1 MSNNVYI
8 FGHQRPDTDSI
19 TAAITYSYLKNQID
33 NKNYYI
39 PFRLGEINPESEFVL
54 KYFNVDKPELLEH
67 VYIQVKDAMMKD
79 VIKANIDST
88 IFEIGNMMLERQIK
102 SIPIVDIHNNL
113 KGLVTE
119 REFARYFLNEI
130 QNFSLEE
137 NPPKV
142 KDVIKT
148 TNGKLIVGD
157 ENKKLKGCP
166 TIGAMT
172 ADEVERYVKKDD
184 VLITGNRED
193 VQRIAI
199 EKEVSCLIITGNFI
213 PNEEIISL
221 AKSKGIPIVISPHP
235 TYVTGRLLRLST
247 HAERIMEKT
256 PLTTHPE
263 EILKDFEEELMQDK
277 KGIAIVVDENGKV
290 EGIITRHDLIR
301 PKAKKVILVD
311 HSEKSQTIE
320 GIDEAEILEIID
332 HHRLGGLETGL
343 PITAHIRPVGCTNTI
358 IWDLYKKNKIIPPK
372 EIAGLMISAILSDTM
387 MLKSPTTTDE
397 DRKAVEEISKLIN
410 IDYYKY
416 GIEMYKAKTNL
427 DGYSER
433 EILAI
438 DLKETRLLRGLIA
451 VSQIEV
457 IDPTNLLNKKD
468 LIIREM
474 EKISKERNYL
484 LFLFLLTDV
493 LNEGSYVFSAGQ
505 YKLAEKI
512 FKKDFE
518 NRVVFLKGIVS
529 RKKQVMPLIFRN
541 I

>member
-1 MSNNVYI
+1 MDNKIYV

-19 TAAITYSYLKNQID
+19 TAAITYAYLKNQLD
-33 NKNYYI
+33 NKNEYI
-39 PFRLGEINPESEFVL
+39 PFRLGDLNPESEFVL
-54 KYFNVDKPELLEH
+54 KYYNIEKPELLEH

-79 VIKANIDST
+79 VITSNIEAT
-88 IFEIGNMMLERQIK
+88 IYEIGNKMIEKQIK
-102 SIPIVDIHNNL
+102 SIPIVDENNIL

-119 REFARYFLNEI
+119 REIARYFLNEI

-148 TNGKLIVGD
+148 MNGKLIVGD

-172 ADEVERYVKKDD
+172 SEEVARYVKKDD
-184 VLITGNRED
+184 VLITGNRKD
-193 VQRIAI
+193 VQKIAI

-213 PNEEIISL
+213 PDEDIVEL
-221 AKSKGIPIVISPHP
+221 AREKDVPIVVSPHP

-247 HAERIMEKT
+247 HAERIMEKN
-256 PLTTHPE
+256 PLSTHPE

-277 KGIAIVVDENGKV
+277 KGIAIVVNENGKV

-301 PKAKKVILVD
+301 PKNKKVILVD

-320 GIDEAEILEIID
+320 GIEEAEILEIVD

-358 IWDLYKKNKIIPPK
+358 IWDLYKKNNVMPPK
-372 EIAGLMISAILSDTM
+372 EIAGLLISAILSDTM
-387 MLKSPTTTDE
+387 MLKSPTTTNE
-397 DRKAVEEISKLIN
+397 DKKAVEEISELFN
-410 IDYYKY
+410 IDYYNY

-427 DGYSER
+427 EGYSEK
-433 EILAI
+433 EILSI
-438 DLKETRLLRGLIA
+438 DLKETRLSRGLIA

-457 IDPTNLLNKKD
+457 IDPTNLLKKKEK
-468 LIIREM
+468 IIQEM
-474 EKISKERNYL
+474 EKMSEERNYV

-493 LNEGSYVFSAGQ
+493 LNEGSYIFSAGQ

-512 FKKDFE
+512 FKSNFE
-518 NRVVFLKGIVS
+518 EKVVFLKGVVS
-529 RKKQVMPLIFRN
+529 RKKQIMPLILRN

>member
-1 MSNNVYI
+1 MDNKIYV

-19 TAAITYSYLKNQID
+19 TAAITYAYLKNQLD
-33 NKNYYI
+33 NKNEYI
-39 PFRLGEINPESEFVL
+39 PFRLGELNPESEFVL
-54 KYFNVDKPELLEH
+54 KYYNIEKPELLEH

-79 VIKANIDST
+79 VITSNIEAT
-88 IFEIGNMMLERQIK
+88 IYEIGNKMIEKQIK
-102 SIPIVDIHNNL
+102 SIPIVDGNNIL

-119 REFARYFLNEI
+119 REIARYFLNEI

-148 TNGKLIVGD
+148 MNGKLIVGD

-172 ADEVERYVKKDD
+172 SEEVARYVKKDD
-184 VLITGNRED
+184 VLITGNRKD
-193 VQRIAI
+193 VQKIAI

-213 PNEEIISL
+213 PDEDIVEL
-221 AKSKGIPIVISPHP
+221 AREKDVPIVVSPHP

-247 HAERIMEKT
+247 HAERIMEKN

-277 KGIAIVVDENGKV
+277 KGIAIVVNENGKV

-301 PKAKKVILVD
+301 PKNKKVILVD

-320 GIDEAEILEIID
+320 GIEEAEILEIVD

-358 IWDLYKKNKIIPPK
+358 IWDLYKKNNVLPPK

-387 MLKSPTTTDE
+387 MLKSPTTTNE
-397 DRKAVEEISKLIN
+397 DKKAVEEISELFN
-410 IDYYKY
+410 IDYYNY

-427 DGYSER
+427 EGYSEK
-433 EILAI
+433 EILSI
-438 DLKETRLLRGLIA
+438 DLKETRLSRGLIA

-457 IDPTNLLNKKD
+457 IDPTNLLKKKEK
-468 LIIREM
+468 IIQEM
-474 EKISKERNYL
+474 EKMSEERNYV

-493 LNEGSYVFSAGQ
+493 LNEGSYIFSAGQ

-512 FKKDFE
+512 FKSNFE
-518 NRVVFLKGIVS
+518 EKVVFLKGVVS
-529 RKKQVMPLIFRN
+529 RKKQIMPLILRN